1 MKKPYLLFVAFL
13 LLMTACGGDDGGGG
27 GSSAAGSEYLDGEV
41 SLTNPTTA
49 VLHINASPNC
59 QWVISWNDNAIQSI
73 SPTTGRG
80 SRDVSIKLE
89 ENPSFKSERTLTFT
103 LANAAGTI
111 SRPKTITQ
119 PKSSEYIRLT
129 PSSFPVFSNTGGY
142 QDINI
147 TSNTSWTVSASED
160 WVKLSI
166 NRDGKNGK
174 VRITIE
180 QNTTSSDREAVI
192 TFNGETTEEK
202 LTIKQTGSEYTTN
215 ISTIHVSGITK
226 NSATVRFSYVTDES
240 VTSYGVCYSK
250 TDNPEVETAL
260 GKVSEMTSTKQ
271 GSPTMILTNLEPNMV
286 YYVRAFVT
294 TNTDTKYGEST
305 SFTTASGMP
314 GGDDN
319 TIPSY

>member
-27 GSSAAGSEYLDGEV
+27 GGSAAGSEYLDGEV

-119 PKSSEYIRLT
+119 PKSSEYIRLI
-129 PSSFPVFSNTGGY
+129 PSSVPVFSNTGGY

-147 TSNTSWTVSASED
+147 TSNTSWAVSTSQD

-166 NRDGKNGK
+166 NRDGKNGR
-174 VRITIE
+174 VRVTLDE
-180 QNTTSSDREAVI
+180 NNSPNLREAEI
-192 TFNGETTEEK
+192 IFKGETAEEK
-202 LTIKQTGSEYTTN
+202 LTVKQEGRDYVTN
-215 ISTIHVSGITK
+215 ISALQINDITK
-226 NSATVRFSYVTDES
+226 NSATVKYSYNTDETI
-240 VTSYGVCYSK
+240 VAYGICYAK

-260 GKVSEMTSTKQ
+260 GKVSEMTSVKQ
-271 GSPTMILTNLEPNMV
+271 GSPTMILTNLESNMV
-286 YYVRAFVT
+286 YYVRAFVM
-294 TNTDTKYGEST
+294 TNTVTKYGESM

-314 GGDDN
+314 GDNDN
-319 TIPSY
+319 TTPSY